1 MATELVEKILAA
13 SLPGLELVE
22 LDSAQ
27 TGADQQLVA
36 PKPGPSLAQL
46 RAKYLGYAAD
56 ASANPAQSPATA
68 PERVEV
74 RQARSRA
81 GNPGSI
87 GNRTLIFSEKGL
99 IGSQG

>member
-22 LDSAQ
+22 LDSAP
-27 TGADQQLVA
+27 TGTDDQQPIA

-56 ASANPAQSPATA
+56 ASASPATA

-87 GNRTLIFSEKGL
+87 GNRTLIFSEKEL